1 MIAQHLVYIGDGTRH
16 LNLRLVLLSVEIIG
30 RLVRLFLYWLLNLHF
45 VGRRLPLCLLAQR
58 TALIHLS
65 PLCLHHSIQVKVDQL
80 LIGRKEFVTRT
91 SINQLQAFEFVDIII
106 IKQVRLRQW
115 AFSPR
120 QVKNRRWFVLCYLF

>member
-45 VGRRLPLCLLAQR
+45 VGRRLPFCLLAQR

-65 PLCLHHSIQVKVDQL
+65 PLCLHHSIQVEVDQL
-80 LIGRKEFVTRT
+80 LVGRKEFVTRT

>member
-16 LNLRLVLLSVEIIG
+16 LDLRLVLLSVEIIG
-30 RLVRLFLYWLLNLHF
+30 RLVCLFLYWHF
-45 VGRRLPLCLLAQR
+45 LRRRLPLCLLAQR
-58 TALIHLS
+58 TALIHFS
-65 PLCLHHSIQVKVDQL
+65 PLCLHHSIQVEVDQL
-80 LIGRKEFVTRT
+80 LVGRKEFVTRT

-115 AFSPR
+115 AFRPR